1 MSNYKK
7 LDVWIFSMETIK
19 EIYKLTNLYPKEEKY
34 GLISQTN
41 RAAVSI
47 LANIAEG
54 LGRNYKKDTI
64 QFLHISRGSAYEVET
79 LLSVARDDKYY

>member
-7 LDVWIFSMETIK
+7 LDVWKLSMETVK
-19 EIYKLTNLYPKEEKY
+19 EIYKLTRQYPKEEQY

-47 LANIAEG
+47 ARNIAEG
-54 LGRNYKKDTI
+54 MGRNYKKEYDSISSHI
-64 QFLHISRGSAYEVET
+64 QRIGI
-79 LLSVARDDKYY
+79 